1 MTWQSTTRFYLGWP
15 YVRWTS
21 FFAYT
26 PADEYRS
33 IIVPVLF
40 VQGTTDFSSPVES
53 VYHIRD
59 TFGSNNYSYWF
70 REMGHVPEDDKE
82 ILQVLNDVA
91 GWIEE

>member
-1 MTWQSTTRFYLGWP
+1 M
-15 YVRWTS
+15 
-21 FFAYT
+21 
-26 PADEYRS
+26 
-33 IIVPVLF
+33 LF

-53 VYHIRD
+53 VYQIRD